1 MRISDWSSDVCSSD
15 LKLVNSEAE
24 KRGYTYAIWYVK
36 SLFETCNRL
45 VDYSQFESFYKTSF
59 EREDVQ
65 NFVRFSPRNRLYTKY
80 VHLNPWDFEN
90 SDRAFSGIDENDRY
104 SFILF
109 LTILFTKNNSY
120 VYKEFGELMNDIVHN
135 TNDPAR
141 YISKF

>member
-15 LKLVNSEAE
+15 L
-24 KRGYTYAIWYVK
+24 
-36 SLFETCNRL
+36 
-45 VDYSQFESFYKTSF
+45 TSF

-90 SDRAFSGIDENDRY
+90 SDRAVSGIDENDRY

>member
-15 LKLVNSEAE
+15 L
-24 KRGYTYAIWYVK
+24 
-36 SLFETCNRL
+36 
-45 VDYSQFESFYKTSF
+45 
-59 EREDVQ
+59 

-109 LTILFTKNNSY
+109 LTILFPKNNSY
-120 VYKEFGELMNDIVHN
+120 VYKEFGALMNDIVHN
-135 TNDPAR
+135 KNDPAR
-141 YISKF
+141 YISKFYPVNISNCIKSLLRLRCNFTKLTISDAPHQLLNKSQLITLRI